1 MKRFPVLA
9 IIALCLNLFACNSS
23 SSRGSPSGTG
33 GTARGGASASTVGS
47 VASGGATVTG
57 GASTTGGTATA
68 GGTTATGGATPIS
81 GSTATTG
88 GTTTA
93 TGETISAGATGTG
106 GSAIGGTS
114 ATSDASATGGSAAGT
129 ATAGTTGTGGS
140 ATGGTTATGG
150 VTATGDTTSGGAT
163 AGGSGG
169 GTSPAATCTAQY
181 TGSDTRPLLTDASAA
196 CFTIQ
201 NYLAQAGPVG
211 ALVRDDWD
219 PSAGLPTA
227 SSYTPTY
234 TVAADGSGTH
244 TTVQDAITAASNS
257 GSSARV
263 YILVQPGSYRELVC
277 VKGTVPITLYGADT
291 DASKVTI
298 AFDNYNGKTVDS
310 TKINACASP
319 GSSATYGTSG
329 SSTFFSSS
337 PRFQAQNMTIA
348 NDFAEGTLTSNLQA
362 VALTVQGDQQVFQ
375 NIRLIGNQDTLQV
388 KSSTAA
394 AVARSYFKNSYIEGD
409 TDFIFGRG
417 TAVFDG
423 CTITYVSGRKT
434 NGTHIAPSTETPNP
448 FGFLIINSKMV
459 GDSGMPTGTAY
470 LGRAWDDSSGAA
482 PNGQAVIRDTE
493 IGGHV
498 KIDAPWAAAATSSR
512 AFSASGNRLYEYN
525 NTGAGA
531 AVSAA
536 H

>member
-9 IIALCLNLFACNSS
+9 IIALCLDLFACSS
-23 SSRGSPSGTG
+23 SSNRGSPPATG
-33 GTARGGASASTVGS
+33 GTVGS
-47 VASGGATVTG
+47 GGTTSTGGSIATGGTSVTG
-57 GASTTGGTATA
+57 GASTTAGTGTM
-68 GGTTATGGATPIS
+68 GETTATGGAIGGTPAT
-81 GSTATTG
+81 GGATATG
-88 GTTTA
+88 GTPSGGVTA
-93 TGETISAGATGTG
+93 GSSG
-106 GSAIGGTS
+106 GSTTGGTS
-114 ATSDASATGGSAAGT
+114 ATG
-129 ATAGTTGTGGS
+129 GTGGS
-140 ATGGTTATGG
+140 
-150 VTATGDTTSGGAT
+150 
-163 AGGSGG
+163 
-169 GTSPAATCTAQY
+169 TSPAATCTAQY
-181 TGSDTRPLLTDASAA
+181 TGSETRPLLTDASAA

-211 ALVRDDWD
+211 ALLRDDWD
-219 PSAGLPTA
+219 PSAGLPVA
-227 SSYTPTY
+227 STYTPTY

-244 TTVQDAITAASNS
+244 TTVQDAIAAANSS

-263 YILVQPGSYRELVC
+263 YILVQPGAYRELVC
-277 VKGTVPITLYGADT
+277 VKGTVPITLYGADA
-291 DASKVTI
+291 DATKVTI

-329 SSTFFSSS
+329 SSTFFVSS
-337 PRFQAQNMTIA
+337 PRFQAQNLTIA
-348 NDFAEGTLTSNLQA
+348 NDFAEGALTSNLQA
-362 VALTVQGDQQVFQ
+362 VALTVQGDQEVFQ
-375 NIRLIGNQDTLQV
+375 NVRFIGNQDTLQV

-394 AVARSYFKNSYIEGD
+394 AVARSYFKSSYIEGD

-434 NGTHIAPSTETPNP
+434 NSTHIAPSTETPNP

-459 GDSGMPTGTAY
+459 GDSGMSTGTAY
-470 LGRAWDDSSGAA
+470 LGRAWDDSSGTA

-493 IGGHV
+493 IGGHI

-512 AFSASGNRLYEYN
+512 VFSASGNRLYEYN